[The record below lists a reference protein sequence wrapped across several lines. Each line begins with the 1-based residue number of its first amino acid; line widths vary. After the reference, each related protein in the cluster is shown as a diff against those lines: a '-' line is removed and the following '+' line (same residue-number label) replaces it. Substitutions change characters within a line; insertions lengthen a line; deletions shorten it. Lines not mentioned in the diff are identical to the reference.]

1 MTTLDESEVER
12 EAEPEV
18 ELATV
23 RLMRA
28 ADLDAVVRIDAEA
41 AGRTRPRYFELMLQR
56 ALQSSG
62 LQISLV
68 AEVDGRVVGYLIG
81 SLYYGEY
88 GLTEPTASIEAIG
101 VEPGMRRNRIAHD
114 LFHQLRRNVGAI
126 GATSIRT
133 EVDWSHFSL
142 LAFLQSEGFT
152 PAARICLERKV
163 DPTE

>member
-1 MTTLDESEVER
+1 MNTQGETEMFTTEEPAVEV
-12 EAEPEV
+12 
-18 ELATV
+18 ATI

-28 ADLDAVVRIDAEA
+28 SDVDAVVRIDAA
-41 AGRTRPRYFELMLQR
+41 ATGRARPRYFELMLQR
-56 ALQSSG
+56 ALDFAG

-88 GLTEPTASIEAIG
+88 GMTEPTASIDAIG
-101 VEPGMRRNRIAHD
+101 VDATMRRHQIAHE
-114 LFHQLRRNVGAI
+114 LFEQLRRNVGAI

-133 EVDWSHFSL
+133 EVQWSNFDL
-142 LAFLQSEGFT
+142 LGFLRSEGFA
-152 PAARICLERKV
+152 PAARLCLERKV